1 MAALWNTRVKSC
13 FFFFTSIIFS
23 SLKSTLKVR
32 NHSVKLSHKNVM
44 IKTIKCYLK
53 TVIKFNKLTI
63 VSIPLFVS
71 YTVLVEYWGIC
82 MLQNCLPFWQKSSNI
97 CFDIIFSNI
106 HFQSEPIKS
115 RLVKEIYAKAILWL
129 LSRSGGKFRTYYKVK
144 GLTTLDSSVIWFNAK
159 WYISS
164 FIIFFKI
171 CWTEKKIVN
180 CILYCQKKSL
190 K

>member
-1 MAALWNTRVKSC
+1 MEHKSKVL

-23 SLKSTLKVR
+23 SLKSTLKVQ

-53 TVIKFNKLTI
+53 TVINLLLL
-63 VSIPLFVS
+63 VSLNRLFVS

-106 HFQSEPIKS
+106 YFQSEPIKS

-144 GLTTLDSSVIWFNAK
+144 GLTTVDFSVIWFNAK

-171 CWTEKKIVN
+171 CWTEKKN
-180 CILYCQKKSL
+180 SKLSTLLTKKSL